1 MHNSHRKRQN
11 LLISDFGISRQHNT
25 GATTVAVSRGQ
36 QGETDA
42 AMVDNSYGS
51 APWSAPETFIV
62 SSSKVRDVQCM
73 YSACRSLFASL
84 GVLSCLAI
92 VTLYFCTP
100 FCSSYYISGR
110 ATPFHLTCMRLELLL
125 GRSRRASFPSR

>member
-1 MHNSHRKRQN
+1 MHNSHRNCQH

-36 QGETDA
+36 QGKTDA

-62 SSSKVRDVQCM
+62 GNSKVHDVQCM
-73 YSACRSLFASL
+73 CSACRSLFTSL

-100 FCSSYYISGR
+100 FCSSYISGR

-125 GRSRRASFPSR
+125 GRSRRASFRSR